1 MDRRDFLKTAAKAAA
16 AAQVGAAVLA
26 KGSEAAVEQKNGR
39 FKKAIVLG
47 MVQGE
52 MSTPDRFKLARDCGF
67 EGIEVPPPM
76 TPEAIADVQ
85 KAVQES
91 GIPAHSVIFGGWGKP
106 LSHPDP
112 AVRRQGLEDL
122 ETALK
127 GAKEIGADGLLLVP
141 AVVNKETRYVDAY
154 RRSQEGI
161 RQALDLAASLK
172 VRINIENVWNK
183 FLLSPLEFAR
193 YIDELRSPW
202 VGTYFDVGNV
212 IDFGWPEDWIRT
224 LGGRIVKVHLKDFR
238 RDGRKWVP
246 LGEGDADYPEV
257 RRALDQV
264 KYSGWLTCELPAG
277 DEAYLK
283 EVARRV
289 DRIIAGHSPV
299 EA

>member
-85 KAVQES
+85 KAVHES

-112 AVRRQGLEDL
+112 AIRRQGLEDL
-122 ETALK
+122 KTALK

-202 VGTYFDVGNV
+202 VRAYFDVGNV

-224 LGGRIVKVHLKDFR
+224 LGDRIVKVHLKDFR

-289 DRIIAGHSPV
+289 DRIIAGRNPV